1 MRKFKLKKTITVL
14 GSTGSIG
21 TQTLDIARFLS
32 LEVTGLCANSSVKL
46 LARQAREFNVKYAVI
61 GDETL
66 YSDLKLALADTGIS
80 VSAGKAEVERLAAV
94 KTDITLNAVVGIA
107 GLNATLA
114 AINAK
119 NTLALA
125 NKESL
130 VTAGELVIAAKQKS
144 GASLLPVDSEHSA
157 IFQCLN
163 GENCGRI
170 NRLILTA
177 SGGPFFG
184 KTEEQL
190 EKITPADALHH
201 PNWSMGKKITIDSA
215 TLMNKGLEL
224 IEAMH
229 LFNVGADKIDI
240 HVHRQSIL
248 HSAVEFCDGTVIGQL
263 GVADMRIPI
272 QYAVTYPDRLPTPAK
287 PLSLF
292 DVGTLIFEKPD
303 ESTFR
308 CLAAA
313 KAAAKMG
320 GLYPCAVNGANE
332 EAVQLFLDGKI
343 SFLKIGKLVESA
355 LELSCKTENYSISDV
370 YEADTAARELVKAA
384 V

>member
-61 GDETL
+61 GDEAL

-130 VTAGELVIAAKQKS
+130 VTAGELVNAAKQKS
-144 GASLLPVDSEHSA
+144 GASLIPVDSEHSA

-170 NRLILTA
+170 NRIILTA

-287 PLSLF
+287 TLSLF
-292 DVGTLIFEKPD
+292 DVGTLTFEKPD

-343 SFLKIGKLVESA
+343 SFLQIGKLVESA

>member
-1 MRKFKLKKTITVL
+1 MKKSITVL

-21 TQTLDIARFLS
+21 TQTLDIARSLS
-32 LEVTGLCANSSVKL
+32 LNVTGLCAQTSVKL
-46 LARQAREFNVKYAVI
+46 LAQQVREFNVKHAVI
-61 GDETL
+61 GDEKL
-66 YSDLKLALADTGIS
+66 YNELKLALADTS
-80 VSAGKAEVERLAAV
+80 ATVAAGKEEVAALASR
-94 KTDITLNAVVGIA
+94 KTDIALNAVVGIA
-107 GLNATLA
+107 GLDATLA
-114 AINAK
+114 AIAAK

-130 VTAGELVIAAKQKS
+130 VTAGELVNEAKKKNNVP
-144 GASLLPVDSEHSA
+144 LIPVDSEHSA

-170 NRLILTA
+170 NRIILTA

-184 KTEEQL
+184 KTIEEL
-190 EKITPADALHH
+190 RNITPQQALKH
-201 PNWSMGKKITIDSA
+201 PNWSMGQKITIDSA

-229 LFNVGADKIDI
+229 LFSVSADKIDI

-248 HSAVEFCDGTVIGQL
+248 HSAVEFSDGAVIGQL

-272 QYAVTYPDRLPTPAK
+272 QYAVTYPDRLPTPTK

-292 DVGTLIFEKPD
+292 EVGTLTFEKPD
-303 ESTFR
+303 DNTFR

-313 KAAAKMG
+313 KAAATKG

-332 EAVQLFLDGKI
+332 QAVQLFLDGKI
-343 SFLKIGKLVESA
+343 SFLQIGKLVESA
-355 LELSCKTENYSISDV
+355 LELPCKIKDYDISDV
-370 YEADTAARELVKAA
+370 YDTDAAARELVKAE